1 MKGCNN
7 TLPSM
12 LERFWKEQP
21 YKTCRYESQ
30 PMHRIII
37 ISNTVSIKDTNEM
50 PQMMRE
56 LFSR

>member
-37 ISNTVSIKDTNEM
+37 ISNTVSIKDTNI
-50 PQMMRE
+50 
-56 LFSR
+56 L